1 MNGAIT
7 SSQLSIL
14 HVLRDGDDPLEVA
27 TAEQRIFVEID
38 LAQLAAWGLI
48 ERHGGMSA
56 LTIGGLDVL
65 SEPGHSQPM
74 SLDDMERY
82 SRPSRR

>member
-1 MNGAIT
+1 MNEAIT

-14 HVLRDGDDPLEVA
+14 HVLRDGDDPLKLAAGE
-27 TAEQRIFVEID
+27 ERIFVEID

-48 ERHGGMSA
+48 ERHGAISA
-56 LTIGGLDVL
+56 LTIAGLDVL
-65 SEPGHSQPM
+65 SEPGNSQPM

-82 SRPSRR
+82 TRPPRR

>member
-1 MNGAIT
+1 MSEAIT

-14 HVLRDGDDPLEVA
+14 HVLRDGEDPMRLA
-27 TAEQRIFVEID
+27 CPEQRIFVEID

-48 ERHGGMSA
+48 ERRGSVSA
-56 LTIGGLDVL
+56 LTLAGLDVL
-65 SEPGHSQPM
+65 SEPGNSQPM

-82 SRPSRR
+82 SRPSRH